1 MSDKQLGINPW
12 THIWTHPRETIRSIV
27 DFNPK
32 HRFFLLSFLHG
43 LPTLFYFAQDM
54 SMGGTFSLFGI
65 ILASIILAIFIGM
78 LSITIGAALIYWTG
92 KWIGGQGT
100 FYPIRAA
107 VSWSNVPNIVIIAI
121 WAVLIFLFRNQ
132 LFLKGFPQETLS
144 TPNLLLVMI
153 LLLAQFAMSVWA
165 IVILVKELA
174 EVQGFSAWKGL
185 LNVVIPI
192 AIVFVVFFIIG
203 FLVTFIPA
211 MLGH

>member
-1 MSDKQLGINPW
+1 MPDKQLGVNPW

-54 SMGGTFSLFGI
+54 SMGSTFSLVGI
-65 ILASIILAIFIGM
+65 ILTSIILATFIGM
-78 LSITIGAALIYWTG
+78 LSITIGTALIYWTG

-107 VSWSNVPNIVIIAI
+107 VSWSNVPNTVIIAT
-121 WAVLIFLFRNQ
+121 WGVLIFLFRNQ
-132 LFLKGFPQETLS
+132 LFVKGFPQETLG
-144 TPNLLLVMI
+144 TPNLLLITVLM
-153 LLLAQFAMSVWA
+153 LLQLTMSIWA

-185 LNVVIPI
+185 LNVIIPI
-192 AIVFVVFFIIG
+192 VIIFVAFFIIG
-203 FLVTFIPA
+203 FLVTLITMA
-211 MLGH
+211 LGG